1 MASSI
6 TAVERSALLTKHAA
20 ALAKFDAAR
29 QHSLGIKKIAYP
41 LQAVT
46 LAAMLR
52 DKRAVRWDQNRK
64 EVKAR
69 AGDATKFMLTL
80 ATRRSG
86 GMFVC
91 YWNGALETSAD
102 GKPEIHP
109 TQENPIVIYEGGH
122 RSRWLESIFDNTTE
136 VYDGLDMEMLEQLR
150 PEAVREIRAS
160 RITLDVNT
168 HESGTVPIEYIKEEY
183 EIINTTT
190 ATFSAGEIVASST
203 DDVRNDLQ
211 ALVSRALSHRKP
223 SPKARDGEKAE
234 WRALANG
241 ALGQIMLMKVDA
253 LVGQPAPS
261 AEATLRA
268 REIIEAFAE
277 AERQVIALFANNAP
291 LKKRMDARKSDF
303 KMDAALMS
311 AFDACVSPAQ
321 REAVIADYVTLYR
334 NFFED
339 KAEWSTTI
347 KEITGGGAGKH
358 NSGNNI
364 FTARWKKVVN
374 LLRPPPAL
382 AEGDALAAGDHI

>member
-91 YWNGALETSAD
+91 YWNGELRTSAD
-102 GKPEIHP
+102 GEPKIHP
-109 TQENPIVIYEGGH
+109 TQQNPIVIYEGGH
-122 RSRWLESIFDNTTE
+122 RSRWLESIFYNTTE
-136 VYDGLDMEMLEQLR
+136 VFDGLNMTMLEKLR
-150 PEAVREIRAS
+150 PEVVREIHAAH
-160 RITLDVNT
+160 ITLSVNT
-168 HESGTVPIEYIKEEY
+168 HTSGTVPLDYIKQEY

-190 ATFSAGEIVASST
+190 TPFSMGESIAAST
-203 DDVRNDLQ
+203 DQIRNELQDL
-211 ALVSRALSHRKP
+211 LSRALRHRKP
-223 SPKARDGEKAE
+223 STKPRDGEKTE
-234 WRALANG
+234 LRQLVNG
-241 ALGQIMLMKVDA
+241 ALGHFMLKKEAD
-253 LVGQPAPS
+253 LLGESAPS
-261 AEATLRA
+261 AEAIQRA
-268 REIIEAFAE
+268 RDIIEAFAE
-277 AERQVIALFANNAP
+277 AERQVIALFADKAE

-311 AFDACVSPAQ
+311 AFDAASAAG
-321 REAVIADYVTLYR
+321 RAAVIADYVSLYR

-347 KEITGGGAGKH
+347 KGITGGGAGKH
-358 NSGNNI
+358 NKDNNI
-364 FTARWKKVVN
+364 FRARWKKVVD
-374 LLRPPPAL
+374 LLRPPAPL
-382 AEGDALAAGDHI
+382 AEGEALHAVRAI